1 MLAPV
6 RFSMH
11 ARTGALEEDA
21 LEDAP
26 LTELK
31 QSKGPFRRGGDD
43 GRPTSRPATVEV
55 GVAQSLSARS
65 KKKDE

>member
-43 GRPTSRPATVEV
+43 GRATDPKACDGGGRRGSE
-55 GVAQSLSARS
+55 LERTL
-65 KKKDE
+65 